1 MKVKLASMTILAT
14 LVSVSCSKARNSG
27 GGGGSIPTS
36 EEASGDGT
44 TTVDGSPAAKDPV
57 VKPPVKIAAELP
69 VRARVRNFEQFLYSM
84 ETVTGIKAGDATVV
98 TTPANGA
105 VAAVNHTI
113 NSVFLGNK
121 DNLPGTSK
129 VVETSPVNVKA
140 YADVAAIYGRRLFLG
155 TDAAAIAA
163 RAAFLGAEPTTPPD
177 QFFTD
182 AVIGDLIK
190 KAWGGNVSAADLP
203 GYVAIMKG
211 LITDLKTNLP
221 VADQTTVNG
230 TRKLLVA
237 ALGVLA
243 ASDMV
248 L

>member
-1 MKVKLASMTILAT
+1 MKVKLASMTILAA
-14 LVSVSCSKARNSG
+14 LVAVSCSKARNSG
-27 GGGGSIPTS
+27 GGGGGGDPAS
-36 EEASGDGT
+36 EESSGDGT
-44 TTVDGSPAAKDPV
+44 TTVEGSPASKDPV
-57 VKPPVKIAAELP
+57 KGPAKIASELP
-69 VRARVRNFEQFLYSM
+69 VRAKVRNFEQFLYSM
-84 ETVTGIKAGDATVV
+84 ESVTGIKAGDATVV
-98 TTPANGA
+98 ASVGVTPA
-105 VAAVNHTI
+105 VNYTI
-113 NSVFLGNK
+113 SSVYVGNK

-129 VVETSPVNVKA
+129 VVETAPVNVKA
-140 YADVAAIYGRRLFLG
+140 YADVAAIFYRRLFLG

-163 RAAFLGAEPTTPPD
+163 RAAFLGAEPTTDPD

-203 GYVAIMKG
+203 AYVAIMKG
-211 LITDLKTNLP
+211 MITDLKSSLP

-230 TRKLLVA
+230 TKKLLVA
-237 ALGVLA
+237 ALSVLA